1 MDRLVP
7 LWHSTRSVP
16 SWLNGELQKVFTKR
30 LQENGLTLSAA
41 EIVEALESMKIQHVS
56 GLKKANSHVYTCG
69 NLEVEAATARDESGE
84 KKACL
89 SSATKSSSSAVWN
102 HSMQWRLLRLFAKN
116 FVSNYL

>member
-7 LWHSTRSVP
+7 LWRSTRSVP

-30 LQENGLTLSAA
+30 LQEKGLTLSAA

-84 KKACL
+84 KKEA
-89 SSATKSSSSAVWN
+89 SGIHVGEKQPAIPAN
-102 HSMQWRLLRLFAKN
+102 LRLDNSFDG
-116 FVSNYL
+116 LEMLH